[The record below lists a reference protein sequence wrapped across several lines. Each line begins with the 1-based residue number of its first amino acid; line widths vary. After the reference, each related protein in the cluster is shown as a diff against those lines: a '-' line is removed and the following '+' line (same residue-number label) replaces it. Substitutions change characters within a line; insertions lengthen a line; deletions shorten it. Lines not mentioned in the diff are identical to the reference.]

1 LNFFS
6 RHGVDTK
13 KACNPAGKHLFG
25 FSYLIEVNAM
35 DAHPS
40 LLPVNHRFR
49 ILLILVLVAL
59 LLAGCKSDPNEEF
72 IQGQWYDND
81 DHLSNLAGESRQET
95 SWYFEDKTF
104 EVYGCCFA
112 PMDFSGYYRV
122 VESEG
127 DTLQLELY
135 RLNGQNGNMLFKDT
149 DVIPVEINI
158 NREAD
163 TIQFG
168 SGDEYIRV
176 GLAP

>member
-1 LNFFS
+1 LNFFP
-6 RHGVDTK
+6 RRGVDTK
-13 KACNPAGKHLFG
+13 KACHPAGEDYCKPLF
-25 FSYLIEVNAM
+25 LIEVKAM

-40 LLPVNHRFR
+40 PLAVRRRLM
-49 ILLILVLVAL
+49 ILLIFVSIAL
-59 LLAGCKSDPNEEF
+59 LLAGCKMDPNEEF

-104 EVYGCCFA
+104 EVYGCCFTT
-112 PMDFSGYYRV
+112 MDFSGYYRV

-135 RLNGQNGNMLFKDT
+135 RLNGQNGNMIFKDM
-149 DVIPVEINI
+149 DVIPVEINVD
-158 NREAD
+158 READ

-168 SGDEYIRV
+168 SGDAYIRV
-176 GLAP
+176 GIAP

>member
-1 LNFFS
+1 MI
-6 RHGVDTK
+6 
-13 KACNPAGKHLFG
+13 
-25 FSYLIEVNAM
+25 LIEVRIM

-40 LLPVNHRFR
+40 LHTPLKPSLAA
-49 ILLILVLVAL
+49 LLILLLLAL
-59 LLAGCKSDPNEEF
+59 TLAGCKMDPNEEF

-112 PMDFSGYYRV
+112 EVDFSGYYRV

-135 RLNGQNGNMLFKDT
+135 RLKGQSGNMLYKDT
-149 DVIPVEINI
+149 DVIHVEINI
-158 NREAD
+158 DREAD

-168 SGDEYIRV
+168 SGDAYIRT
-176 GLAP
+176 GLVP

>member
-1 LNFFS
+1 MI
-6 RHGVDTK
+6 
-13 KACNPAGKHLFG
+13 
-25 FSYLIEVNAM
+25 LIEVRIM

-40 LLPVNHRFR
+40 LHTPLKPSLAA
-49 ILLILVLVAL
+49 LLILLLLAL
-59 LLAGCKSDPNEEF
+59 TLAGCKMDPNEEF

-112 PMDFSGYYRV
+112 EVDFSGYYRV

-135 RLNGQNGNMLFKDT
+135 RLKGQSGNMLYKDT
-149 DVIPVEINI
+149 DVIHVEINI
-158 NREAD
+158 DREAD

-168 SGDEYIRV
+168 SGDAYIRT
-176 GLAP
+176 GLLP

>member
-1 LNFFS
+1 
-6 RHGVDTK
+6 
-13 KACNPAGKHLFG
+13 
-25 FSYLIEVNAM
+25 M

-40 LLPVNHRFR
+40 LHTPLKPSLAA
-49 ILLILVLVAL
+49 LLILLLLAL
-59 LLAGCKSDPNEEF
+59 TLAGCKMDPNEEF

-112 PMDFSGYYRV
+112 EVDFSGYYRV

-135 RLNGQNGNMLFKDT
+135 RLKGQSGNMLYKDT
-149 DVIPVEINI
+149 DVIHVEINI
-158 NREAD
+158 DREAD

-168 SGDEYIRV
+168 SGDAYIRT
-176 GLAP
+176 GLVP

>member
-1 LNFFS
+1 
-6 RHGVDTK
+6 
-13 KACNPAGKHLFG
+13 
-25 FSYLIEVNAM
+25 M

-40 LLPVNHRFR
+40 LQPAVKSPLRVPL
-49 ILLILVLVAL
+49 ILLLFAL

-81 DHLSNLAGESRQET
+81 NHLSNLAGESRQET

-104 EVYGCCFA
+104 EVYGCCFTTMA
-112 PMDFSGYYRV
+112 FSGYYRV
-122 VESEG
+122 IKSEG

-135 RLNGQNGNMLFKDT
+135 RLNGQNGNMIFKDT

-158 NREAD
+158 DRQAD
-163 TIQFG
+163 TLQFG